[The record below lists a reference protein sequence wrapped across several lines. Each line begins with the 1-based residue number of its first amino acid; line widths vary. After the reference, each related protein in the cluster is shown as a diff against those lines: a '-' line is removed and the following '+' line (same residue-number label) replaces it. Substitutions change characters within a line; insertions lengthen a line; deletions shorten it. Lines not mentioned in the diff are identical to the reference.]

1 VFSGGILLIKTAPK
15 NKALLRSTIK
25 ALEHV
30 KARIDIEIAQH
41 EKLVDEKMSVMN
53 LIEELKKEMGA

>member
-1 VFSGGILLIKTAPK
+1 
-15 NKALLRSTIK
+15 
-25 ALEHV
+25 LEHV
-30 KARIDIEIAQH
+30 RARIDTEIAQY

>member
-1 VFSGGILLIKTAPK
+1 MISLIKTEAK

-30 KARIDIEIAQH
+30 RARLDTEIANH
-41 EKLVDEKMSVMN
+41 EQLIDEKMKVMT
-53 LIEELKKEMGA
+53 LIEELKKEMGV

>member
-1 VFSGGILLIKTAPK
+1 MIKTEAK

-30 KARIDIEIAQH
+30 RARLDTEIANH
-41 EKLVDEKMSVMN
+41 EQLIDEKMKVMT
-53 LIEELKKEMGA
+53 LIEELKKEMGV